1 MENSNTQETDINNLI
16 AKFKDQTPIT
26 VLIQDLKQTSNLVKS
41 DYQKDIILKIVE
53 VLKESYAERER
64 NVMTKF
70 AFDFYAELS
79 RQMNVPE
86 NLITENI
93 NIAEVYFDEK
103 FNRDENQDV

>member
-1 MENSNTQETDINNLI
+1 MENSNTEETDLNELI

-70 AFDFYAELS
+70 AFDFYYELS
-79 RQMNVPE
+79 RQNKVPE
-86 NLITENI
+86 NLISENI
-93 NIAEVYFDEK
+93 TLAEIYFDEK
-103 FNRDENQDV
+103 FNID